1 MLDDASATVDSARD
15 GNSAVRQ
22 EEKSM
27 RTKTMFLAAL
37 SVLVLTGHTTTATA
51 DGMAFGRSQAPA
63 LLEGPWVVTIRP
75 IFCSG
80 PSAGEYV
87 PNIPPVTSHL
97 TFGHGGTLIEATS
110 NPALG
115 AGKRTPGHGWWERT
129 GSTSYQFAMQA
140 FLVEPSAPYQSGL
153 QRIEQTLELQT
164 DDEWTSSGTVKFYSV
179 FDINVTP
186 APAPYR
192 SGCARANGVR
202 MY

>member
-1 MLDDASATVDSARD
+1 MNTMAKL
-15 GNSAVRQ
+15 AV
-22 EEKSM
+22 
-27 RTKTMFLAAL
+27 
-37 SVLVLTGHTTTATA
+37 VLVATTMAGFSTAHA
-51 DGMAFGRSQAPA
+51 QDGMAYGRSQAPA
-63 LLEGPWVVTIRP
+63 PLEGAWVVTIRP
-75 IFCSG
+75 IFCVG

-115 AGKRTPGHGWWERT
+115 AGKRTAGHGWWERT

-153 QRIEQTLELQT
+153 QRIEQTLEMLSN
-164 DDEWTSSGTVKFYSV
+164 DEWTSSGPVKFYNV
-179 FDINVTP
+179 YDVNVTP

>member
-1 MLDDASATVDSARD
+1 MNTMAKL
-15 GNSAVRQ
+15 AV
-22 EEKSM
+22 
-27 RTKTMFLAAL
+27 
-37 SVLVLTGHTTTATA
+37 VLVATTMAGVSTTHAA

-63 LLEGPWVVTIRP
+63 PLEGPWVVTIRP
-75 IFCSG
+75 IFCAG

-97 TFGHGGTLIEATS
+97 TFGPGGTLIEATS

-129 GSTSYQFAMQA
+129 GSTSYQFGMQA

-153 QRIEQTLELQT
+153 QRIEQTLEMLSN
-164 DDEWTSSGTVKFYSV
+164 DEWTSSGLVKFFNVYDV
-179 FDINVTP
+179 NVTP
-186 APAPYR
+186 APTPYR